1 MKRFPEGL
9 SGRSGAVVSGGL
21 VYAVAFDPLC
31 EAGIVRQTSNTLR
44 YLEDLL
50 TRTGSGKDRLIQA
63 TVYLSD
69 IADKPA
75 MDAVW
80 CAWIGG
86 EENWPQRAC
95 VGVDLDSGYLIEI
108 VVVAA
113 MAERPD
119 ADVS

>member
-9 SGRSGAVVSGGL
+9 SGKSGAVVAGGL
-21 VYAVAFDPLC
+21 VYAVAFDPLR
-31 EAGIVRQTSNTLR
+31 EAGIARQTSNALR

-50 TRTGSGKDRLIQA
+50 ARTGSGKDRLIQA
-63 TVYLSD
+63 TVYLSE
-69 IADKPA
+69 ISDKPA

-80 CAWIGG
+80 RDWIGG

-95 VGVDLDSGYLIEI
+95 VGVLDPGYLIEI

-113 MAERPD
+113 AAEGPEVG
-119 ADVS
+119 AQ

>member
-9 SGRSGAVVSGGL
+9 SGKSAAVVSGGL
-21 VYAVAFDPLC
+21 LYAVAFDPLR
-31 EAGIVRQTSNTLR
+31 EAGIARQTSNTLR
-44 YLEDLL
+44 YLDDLL
-50 TRTGSGKDRLIQA
+50 AKTGSGKDRLIQA

-69 IADKPA
+69 IADKPE
-75 MDAVW
+75 MDALW

-95 VGVDLDSGYLIEI
+95 VGVDLDPGYLIEI

-113 MAERPD
+113 VA
-119 ADVS
+119 